1 MSRAARDNRPRET
14 CPCCAE
20 RALDSAASREVRS
33 SSMASSGIDSTVWS
47 VAGRGDHEALERYLA
62 EGGDPDEEDPDEA
75 SGGGTPLFFA
85 AMDDDT
91 GPSTIRLLLAW
102 GAKVDR
108 MTRFGWTG
116 LHAAAQTKS
125 PRCVA
130 ALIAGGADV
139 NLQKADFTG
148 EYPLHEATK
157 SSSEEEGSN
166 AIECVRLLL
175 AAGADPNARSKR
187 LSSVRQDVTPL
198 WCALVGDA
206 DRASRTIVCMLLRA
220 GAKVLDGPKFA
231 AKELPD
237 PTIFPKQSGVR
248 GVNYKEEIKCPSAW
262 DKVHAIKAAK
272 GWKRFAA
279 RHRIISGLLITRC
292 VGDALPREVRA
303 LIGEFWA
310 PLGGS

>member
-1 MSRAARDNRPRET
+1 
-14 CPCCAE
+14 
-20 RALDSAASREVRS
+20 
-33 SSMASSGIDSTVWS
+33 MASTGPDFDSDWR
-47 VAGRGDHEALERYLA
+47 RGNHEALEKYLA
-62 EGGDPDEEDPDEA
+62 EGGDPDEVDPDEEF
-75 SGGGTPLFFA
+75 GGATPLFLA
-85 AMDDDT
+85 AMDSYKT
-91 GPSTIRLLLAW
+91 GPSAIRLLLAS
-102 GAKVDR
+102 GANVDR
-108 MTRFGWTG
+108 LTRYGWTA

-125 PRCVA
+125 PRCMA

-139 NLQKADFTG
+139 NVRKADSTG
-148 EYPLHEATK
+148 EYPLHLAVDTI
-157 SSSEEEGSN
+157 SEEQGSN

-187 LSSVRQDVTPL
+187 RSSACQDVTPL
-198 WCALVGDA
+198 WSALVGNA

-237 PTIFPKQSGVR
+237 PKKFPK
-248 GVNYKEEIKCPSAW
+248 NYEGEINCSSAW
-262 DKVHAIKAAK
+262 DKIHAIKAAK

-279 RHRIISGLLITRC
+279 RHRIISGLLIKRC
-292 VGDALPREVRA
+292 VGDALPPEVRA

>member
-1 MSRAARDNRPRET
+1 MTS
-14 CPCCAE
+14 
-20 RALDSAASREVRS
+20 
-33 SSMASSGIDSTVWS
+33 VWS
-47 VAGRGDHEALERYLA
+47 MAGRGDLEGLERYLA
-62 EGGDPDEEDPDEA
+62 EGGDPDAEDEDEVWD
-75 SGGGTPLFFA
+75 GQGDTPLFLA

-91 GPSTIRLLLAW
+91 GPSAIRLLLAW
-102 GAKVDR
+102 GANVDR
-108 MTRFGWTG
+108 MTRFGWTA

-125 PRCVA
+125 PRCMA

-139 NLQKADFTG
+139 NLRKAEFTG

-157 SSSEEEGSN
+157 SSSEEEGS
-166 AIECVRLLL
+166 IECVRLLL
-175 AAGADPNARSKR
+175 AAGADPNVRSKF
-187 LSSVRQDVTPL
+187 LSSACQDVTPL
-198 WCALVGDA
+198 WSALVGDA

-220 GAKVLDGPKFA
+220 GANVLDGPKFA

-237 PTIFPKQSGVR
+237 PKKFPKQSGVHAWEDR
-248 GVNYKEEIKCPSAW
+248 CPSAW

>member
-1 MSRAARDNRPRET
+1 
-14 CPCCAE
+14 
-20 RALDSAASREVRS
+20 
-33 SSMASSGIDSTVWS
+33 MASTGSKFHSDWR
-47 VAGRGDHEALERYLA
+47 RGNHEALERYLA
-62 EGGDPDEEDPDEA
+62 EGGDPNEVDPDEEF
-75 SGGGTPLFFA
+75 GGGTPLFLA
-85 AMDDDT
+85 AMDSYKT
-91 GPSTIRLLLAW
+91 GPSAIRLLLAS
-102 GAKVDR
+102 GANVDR
-108 MTRFGWTG
+108 MTRYGWTA

-125 PRCVA
+125 PRCMA

-139 NLQKADFTG
+139 NLRKADLTG
-148 EYPLHEATK
+148 EYPLHQAVDTI
-157 SSSEEEGSN
+157 SEGEGSN

-187 LSSVRQDVTPL
+187 RSSACQDVTPL
-198 WCALVGDA
+198 WSALVGDA

-237 PTIFPKQSGVR
+237 PKKFPKQSGDH
-248 GVNYKEEIKCPSAW
+248 GVNYKEEIKCTSAW

-279 RHRIISGLLITRC
+279 RHRIISGLLIKRC
-292 VGDALPREVRA
+292 VGDALPPEVRA